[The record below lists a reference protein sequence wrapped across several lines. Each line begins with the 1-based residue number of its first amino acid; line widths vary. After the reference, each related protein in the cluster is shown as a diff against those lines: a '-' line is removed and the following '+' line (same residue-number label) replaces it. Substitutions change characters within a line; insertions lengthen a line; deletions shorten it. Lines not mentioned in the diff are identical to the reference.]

1 MNAAVHPQPS
11 ALSIFPSYLNQE
23 VRRMSWHLFAKSPHL
38 AHSKAFN
45 ELAHPLCYQCVT
57 ASLAILGSFNLAQS
71 SLFNHIQPLFQKMGG
86 WGSRAI
92 FLFSSAV
99 AIHTSRTTITGS
111 TLRSAMKL
119 RTDLKHGTKFEMAP
133 TTQTQPEMET
143 ESVENKP
150 QVAAQSAISGW
161 REYVNA
167 FLAAEISSLT
177 RYYDRVI
184 QWLPREDDKGA
195 LLAAVAAPRKETVG
209 KDEPF
214 PDLTD
219 ERDKRTAILINGT
232 FNYDFDIQA
241 LLIHLKTK
249 LARTSRLV
257 VVLYNPYLRW
267 AYYLATRLGIRKG
280 ELPSTFVTRVD
291 LQNIAKVAGFEI
303 VRLRLALYCPWKMLG
318 LGTAINR
325 VMPLVPLARWLSL
338 TSVVVL
344 RPLVPSSKQ
353 GISCVIPA
361 RNERGNIENALKRF
375 PDLGREAE
383 IIFVEGHS
391 TDGTWE
397 EILRVA
403 TLYRDQFRILAVQQP
418 GKGKADAVR
427 LGFSHAREDLLVIL
441 DADLTMPPE
450 MLSRFAFAYD
460 QGHGDF
466 VNGSRL
472 VYPMEG
478 AAMRT
483 LNRMG
488 NIFFAKMLSAVL
500 DVRLGDSLCGTKLLT
515 RHDYERMVAWRK
527 DFGEFDP
534 FGDFELLFPA
544 AELGLEIV
552 DVPIRYLAR
561 TYGETNIQ
569 RFRHGLQLLKMTWV
583 GLVRVKMGIRK
594 KRPLASDDAVS

>member
-1 MNAAVHPQPS
+1 MP
-11 ALSIFPSYLNQE
+11 
-23 VRRMSWHLFAKSPHL
+23 VRAMPPR
-38 AHSKAFN
+38 
-45 ELAHPLCYQCVT
+45 PLW
-57 ASLAILGSFNLAQS
+57 
-71 SLFNHIQPLFQKMGG
+71 K
-86 WGSRAI
+86 R
-92 FLFSSAV
+92 
-99 AIHTSRTTITGS
+99 
-111 TLRSAMKL
+111 
-119 RTDLKHGTKFEMAP
+119 GTKFRMAQLTQMQAEMA
-133 TTQTQPEMET
+133 T
-143 ESVENKP
+143 ESVTKKP
-150 QVAAQSAISGW
+150 QEAATGAISAW

-167 FLAAEISSLT
+167 FLAAEISALT

-184 QWLPREDDKGA
+184 QWLPRDDDTGR
-195 LLAAVAAPRKETVG
+195 LLAAIDAPRKETVG

-214 PDLTD
+214 PDLAH

-232 FNYDFDIQA
+232 FNHDFDIQA
-241 LLIHLKTK
+241 LLMQLKAK

-267 AYYLATRLGIRKG
+267 AYYLTNRMGIRKG

-291 LQNIAKVAGFEI
+291 IENIAKVAGFEI
-303 VRLRLALYCPWKMLG
+303 VRQRLAVYCPWRMLG
-318 LGTAINR
+318 LGTVINR

-338 TSVVVL
+338 TSIVVL
-344 RPLVPSSKQ
+344 RPLVPSSQQ
-353 GISCVIPA
+353 GVSCVIPA

-397 EILRVA
+397 EILRVSSV
-403 TLYRDQFRILAVQQP
+403 YRDQFRILAVQQP

-450 MLSRFAFAYD
+450 MLSRFIYAYD

-466 VNGSRL
+466 INGSRL

-478 AAMRT
+478 AAMRF
-483 LNRMG
+483 LNRIA
-488 NIFFAKMLSAVL
+488 NVFFAKMLSAVL
-500 DVRLGDSLCGTKLLT
+500 GVRLGDSLCGTKLFT
-515 RHDYERMVAWRK
+515 RHDYERMLAWRK

-552 DVPIRYLAR
+552 DVPVRYLAR

-569 RFRHGLQLLKMTWV
+569 RFRHGLQLLKMTWI
-583 GLVRVKMGIRK
+583 GLVRIKMGIRK
-594 KRPLASDDAVS
+594 KRPASSHGVTS

>member
-1 MNAAVHPQPS
+1 VPQVADLKESMITCSTPGK
-11 ALSIFPSYLNQE
+11 AIELRQE
-23 VRRMSWHLFAKSPHL
+23 S
-38 AHSKAFN
+38 
-45 ELAHPLCYQCVT
+45 
-57 ASLAILGSFNLAQS
+57 
-71 SLFNHIQPLFQKMGG
+71 
-86 WGSRAI
+86 
-92 FLFSSAV
+92 
-99 AIHTSRTTITGS
+99 
-111 TLRSAMKL
+111 
-119 RTDLKHGTKFEMAP
+119 KHGTKFGMAP
-133 TTQTQPEMET
+133 LTEMQREVET
-143 ESVENKP
+143 DGKARQAKDLPDN
-150 QVAAQSAISGW
+150 AAPGW
-161 REYVNA
+161 RTYVNA

-177 RYYDRVI
+177 RYYDRVV
-184 QWLPREDDKGA
+184 QWLPREDDKGG
-195 LLAAVAAPRKETVG
+195 LLAAVDAPRKETVG

-214 PDLTD
+214 PDLTQ
-219 ERDKRTAILINGT
+219 EHDKRTAILINGT
-232 FNYDFDIQA
+232 FNHDFDIQA
-241 LLIHLKTK
+241 LLMQLKAK
-249 LARTSRLV
+249 LARTSRLM

-267 AYYLATRLGIRKG
+267 AYYLTNRMGIRKG
-280 ELPSTFVTRVD
+280 DLPSTFVTRVD
-291 LQNIAKVAGFEI
+291 LENIAKVAGFEI
-303 VRLRLALYCPWKMLG
+303 VRQRLAIYCPWKMLG
-318 LGTAINR
+318 LGTVINR

-338 TSVVVL
+338 TSVVVM
-344 RPLVPSSKQ
+344 RPLVPSSQQ
-353 GISCVIPA
+353 GLSCVIPA

-397 EILRVA
+397 EILRVS
-403 TLYRDQFRILAVQQP
+403 TVYRDQFRILAVQQP

-466 VNGSRL
+466 INGSRL

-478 AAMRT
+478 AAMRF

-500 DVRLGDSLCGTKLLT
+500 DVRLGDSLCGTKLVT

-552 DVPIRYLAR
+552 DVPVRYLAR

-583 GLVRVKMGIRK
+583 GLVRIKMGFRK
-594 KRPLASDDAVS
+594 KPSRGAQSETQQV

>member
-1 MNAAVHPQPS
+1 MAPLTETQGAASGDRAEADTAAAQP
-11 ALSIFPSYLNQE
+11 
-23 VRRMSWHLFAKSPHL
+23 
-38 AHSKAFN
+38 
-45 ELAHPLCYQCVT
+45 T
-57 ASLAILGSFNLAQS
+57 AADREAAAQAE
-71 SLFNHIQPLFQKMGG
+71 
-86 WGSRAI
+86 RAEKE
-92 FLFSSAV
+92 SSAARRV
-99 AIHTSRTTITGS
+99 AAERESGS
-111 TLRSAMKL
+111 PAQRHGRAARKMHEAKGRSWRKYVNSFLAGEISAM
-119 RTDLKHGTKFEMAP
+119 
-133 TTQTQPEMET
+133 
-143 ESVENKP
+143 
-150 QVAAQSAISGW
+150 
-161 REYVNA
+161 
-167 FLAAEISSLT
+167 T

-184 QWLPREDDKGA
+184 QWLPREDDGGQ
-195 LLAAVAAPRKETVG
+195 LLETVEAP
-209 KDEPF
+209 KKEVVKRDEAF
-214 PDLTD
+214 PDLSH
-219 ERDKRTAILINGT
+219 EHDKRTAILINGT
-232 FNYDFDIQA
+232 FNHDFDIQA
-241 LLIHLKTK
+241 LLMELKTK

-267 AYYLATRLGIRKG
+267 AYRLANRLGIRKG
-280 ELPSTFVTRVD
+280 DLPSTFVTRVD

-303 VRLRLALYCPWKMLG
+303 VRMRQAVYCPARLLG
-318 LGTAINR
+318 VGTAINR
-325 VMPLVPLARWLSL
+325 VLPLIPLVRWLNL
-338 TSVVVL
+338 ASVVVM
-344 RPLVPSSKQ
+344 RPLVPASQQ

-375 PDLGREAE
+375 PELGREAE

-397 EILRVA
+397 EIVRVS
-403 TLYRDQFRILAVQQP
+403 TKYRDQFRILAVQQK

-427 LGFSHAREDLLVIL
+427 LGFSQAREELLIIL

-478 AAMRT
+478 AAMRF
-483 LNRMG
+483 LNRLG

-500 DVRLGDSLCGTKLLT
+500 DVRLGDSLCGTKLVT
-515 RHDYERMVAWRK
+515 KHDYERMIAWRK

-552 DVPIRYLAR
+552 DVPVRYLAR

-583 GLVRVKMGIRK
+583 GLVRIKMGIRK
-594 KRPLASDDAVS
+594 KRRG

>member
-1 MNAAVHPQPS
+1 MAQLTEMQPEIS
-11 ALSIFPSYLNQE
+11 TETVPKPPQE
-23 VRRMSWHLFAKSPHL
+23 VA
-38 AHSKAFN
+38 
-45 ELAHPLCYQCVT
+45 
-57 ASLAILGSFNLAQS
+57 
-71 SLFNHIQPLFQKMGG
+71 
-86 WGSRAI
+86 
-92 FLFSSAV
+92 
-99 AIHTSRTTITGS
+99 
-111 TLRSAMKL
+111 
-119 RTDLKHGTKFEMAP
+119 AP
-133 TTQTQPEMET
+133 
-143 ESVENKP
+143 
-150 QVAAQSAISGW
+150 AASGW

-177 RYYDRVI
+177 RYYDRLI
-184 QWLPREDDKGA
+184 QWLPRDDDSGR
-195 LLAAVAAPRKETVG
+195 LLATIDAPRKETVG
-209 KDEPF
+209 KNDPF
-214 PDLTD
+214 PDLTH
-219 ERDKRTAILINGT
+219 ELDKRTAILINGA
-232 FNYDFDIQA
+232 FNHDFDIQA
-241 LLIHLKTK
+241 LLLHLKEK

-267 AYYLATRLGIRKG
+267 AYYLANRFGIRKG
-280 ELPSTFVTRVD
+280 DLPSTFITRVD

-303 VRLRLALYCPWKMLG
+303 VRHRLVVYCPWKMLG

-325 VMPLVPLARWLSL
+325 LMPLVPLARWLNL
-338 TSVVVL
+338 ASVVVL
-344 RPLVPSSKQ
+344 RPLVPAPKQ

-397 EILRVA
+397 EILRVS
-403 TLYRDQFRILAVQQP
+403 TLYRDQFRILAVQQT

-427 LGFSHAREDLLVIL
+427 LGFAHAREDLLVIL

-450 MLSRFAFAYD
+450 MLSRFAYAYD

-466 VNGSRL
+466 INGSRL

-478 AAMRT
+478 QAMRF
-483 LNRMG
+483 LNRLG

-544 AELGLEIV
+544 AELALGTV
-552 DVPIRYLAR
+552 DVPVRYLAR

-583 GLVRVKMGIRK
+583 GLVCIKMGIRK
-594 KRPLASDDAVS
+594 KRPNGLEPTAG

>member
-1 MNAAVHPQPS
+1 
-11 ALSIFPSYLNQE
+11 
-23 VRRMSWHLFAKSPHL
+23 
-38 AHSKAFN
+38 
-45 ELAHPLCYQCVT
+45 
-57 ASLAILGSFNLAQS
+57 
-71 SLFNHIQPLFQKMGG
+71 
-86 WGSRAI
+86 
-92 FLFSSAV
+92 
-99 AIHTSRTTITGS
+99 
-111 TLRSAMKL
+111 MKL
-119 RTDLKHGTKFEMAP
+119 RTDLKHGTKLEMAQ
-133 TTQTQPEMET
+133 TTETQREMET
-143 ESVENKP
+143 ERVENKP
-150 QVAAQSAISGW
+150 QAAARAAVSSW

-167 FLAAEISSLT
+167 FLAAEISALT

-195 LLAAVAAPRKETVG
+195 LLAAVAAPRKEVVG

-214 PDLTD
+214 PDLTHEHD
-219 ERDKRTAILINGT
+219 QRTAILINGT

-257 VVLYNPYLRW
+257 VLLYNPYLRW
-267 AYYLATRLGIRKG
+267 AYYLATWLGIRKG

-303 VRLRLALYCPWKMLG
+303 VRLRLAVYCPWKMLG

-466 VNGSRL
+466 INGSRL

-478 AAMRT
+478 AAMRF

-583 GLVRVKMGIRK
+583 GLVRVKMGVRK
-594 KRPLASDDAVS
+594 KRPLAAENPVG

>member
-1 MNAAVHPQPS
+1 MK
-11 ALSIFPSYLNQE
+11 
-23 VRRMSWHLFAKSPHL
+23 RRPDM
-38 AHSKAFN
+38 
-45 ELAHPLCYQCVT
+45 
-57 ASLAILGSFNLAQS
+57 
-71 SLFNHIQPLFQKMGG
+71 
-86 WGSRAI
+86 
-92 FLFSSAV
+92 
-99 AIHTSRTTITGS
+99 
-111 TLRSAMKL
+111 
-119 RTDLKHGTKFEMAP
+119 KHGKTFRMAQL
-133 TTQTQPEMET
+133 TQMQPETATERVAKKSQET
-143 ESVENKP
+143 GTAEL
-150 QVAAQSAISGW
+150 SGW

-167 FLAAEISSLT
+167 FLAAEISALT
-177 RYYDRVI
+177 RYYDRVV
-184 QWLPREDDKGA
+184 QWLPRDDDTGR
-195 LLAAVAAPRKETVG
+195 LLAAIDAPRKETVG

-214 PDLTD
+214 PDLTH

-232 FNYDFDIQA
+232 FNHDFDIQA
-241 LLIHLKTK
+241 LLMQLKVK

-267 AYYLATRLGIRKG
+267 AYYLTNRMGIRKG

-291 LQNIAKVAGFEI
+291 LENIAKVAGFEI
-303 VRLRLALYCPWKMLG
+303 VRQRLAMYCPWRMLG
-318 LGTAINR
+318 LGTVINR
-325 VMPLVPLARWLSL
+325 VMPLVPLARWTSL

-344 RPLVPSSKQ
+344 RPLVPMSKQ
-353 GISCVIPA
+353 GVSCVIPA
-361 RNERGNIENALKRF
+361 RNERGNVENALKRF

-403 TLYRDQFRILAVQQP
+403 TVYRDQFRILAVQQS

-450 MLSRFAFAYD
+450 MLSRFTYAYD
-460 QGHGDF
+460 HGHGDF
-466 VNGSRL
+466 INGSRL

-478 AAMRT
+478 AAMRF
-483 LNRMG
+483 LNRIG
-488 NIFFAKMLSAVL
+488 NVFFAKMLSAVL
-500 DVRLGDSLCGTKLLT
+500 GVRLGDSLCGTKLLT

-552 DVPIRYLAR
+552 DVPVRYLAR

-583 GLVRVKMGIRK
+583 GLVRIKMGIRK
-594 KRPLASDDAVS
+594 KRPARSETVDS

>member
-1 MNAAVHPQPS
+1 MVTCSPPDS
-11 ALSIFPSYLNQE
+11 AITLLQ
-23 VRRMSWHLFAKSPHL
+23 AK
-38 AHSKAFN
+38 
-45 ELAHPLCYQCVT
+45 
-57 ASLAILGSFNLAQS
+57 
-71 SLFNHIQPLFQKMGG
+71 
-86 WGSRAI
+86 
-92 FLFSSAV
+92 
-99 AIHTSRTTITGS
+99 
-111 TLRSAMKL
+111 
-119 RTDLKHGTKFEMAP
+119 KHGTKFGMARL
-133 TTQTQPEMET
+133 THMEPEIAT

-150 QVAAQSAISGW
+150 QAPAQAVISGW

-167 FLAAEISSLT
+167 FLAAEISALT

-184 QWLPREDDKGA
+184 QWLPREDDKGG
-195 LLAAVAAPRKETVG
+195 LLAAVDAPCKETVG
-209 KDEPF
+209 KNDPF
-214 PDLTD
+214 PDLTA

-232 FNYDFDIQA
+232 FNHDFDIQA
-241 LLIHLKTK
+241 LLMQLKAK

-267 AYYLATRLGIRKG
+267 AYYLTNRMGIRKG
-280 ELPSTFVTRVD
+280 DLPSTFLTRVD
-291 LQNIAKVAGFEI
+291 LENIAKVAGFEI
-303 VRLRLALYCPWKMLG
+303 VRQRLAVYCPWKMLG

-344 RPLVPSSKQ
+344 RPFVPSSQQ
-353 GISCVIPA
+353 GLSCVIPA

-397 EILRVA
+397 EILRVS
-403 TLYRDQFRILAVQQP
+403 TVYRDQFRILAVQQP

-427 LGFSHAREDLLVIL
+427 LGFSHAREDLLIIL

-450 MLSRFAFAYD
+450 MLSRFAYAYD

-466 VNGSRL
+466 INGSRL

-478 AAMRT
+478 AAMRF

-500 DVRLGDSLCGTKLLT
+500 DVRLGDSLCGTKLVT

-552 DVPIRYLAR
+552 DVPVRYLAR

-583 GLVRVKMGIRK
+583 GLVRIKMGIRK
-594 KRPLASDDAVS
+594 KRPAASPSAAI